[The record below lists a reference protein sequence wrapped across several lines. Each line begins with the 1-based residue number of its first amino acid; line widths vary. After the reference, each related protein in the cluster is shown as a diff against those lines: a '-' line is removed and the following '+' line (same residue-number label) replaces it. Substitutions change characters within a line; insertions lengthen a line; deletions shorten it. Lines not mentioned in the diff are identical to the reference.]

1 MVFFLM
7 EPPYLDDDLDIYI
20 QMSFDVRTKKFDM
33 IRLPFDDFWGTLI
46 TYKGRLGL
54 ACLDS
59 YNLMGND
66 DGITLWI
73 LEDAEQNQ
81 WSYKHFFTPFAR
93 NLKNIYKIYSVTD
106 AGECIYVPCTF
117 LKSFVILYFDPGR
130 NSLRRVEF
138 KGIADGEFRFSNGLV
153 YTFPNHIESLT
164 SLLQSID

>member
-1 MVFFLM
+1 GVLYYGAT
-7 EPPYLDDDLDIYI
+7 YLDDDDLYIYI
-20 QMSFDVRTKKFDM
+20 LMSFDVRTEKFDM

-46 TYKGRLGL
+46 TYKGSL

-81 WSYKHFFTPFAR
+81 WSYKHFLTPFAR
-93 NLKNIYKIYSVTD
+93 NLKNIYRIYGVTD
-106 AGECIYVPCTF
+106 AGEFIYVPCTF

-130 NSLRRVEF
+130 YSLRRVEF
-138 KGIADGEFRFSNGLV
+138 KGIADEEFRFSNGLGNKRLRAL
-153 YTFPNHIESLT
+153 YTFPNHVESLT
-164 SLLQSID
+164 SL